1 MSSFVFLSVLSG
13 LLVGL
18 IVNYLADVLTR
29 NRRFTLP
36 VCLTCGETRSMG
48 EFLIGAECS
57 SCGKKNALRY
67 WLILAFSV
75 VLSVLVWIYPVK
87 SLPFWASE
95 IMLLIFLVII
105 TTDMEYRVI
114 LQQMSITAYLAA
126 IFIGLFLHGWLK
138 TLLGG
143 LSGFALFL
151 GFYYLGK
158 LFAHR
163 LSRNREEPVDEEAL
177 GFGDVHM
184 AGIIGSLSGFPF
196 VFPALLV
203 AIILGGIVSA
213 LVILV
218 SVIRKNYQAFQA
230 IPYGPFIIIG
240 GIFALYF
247 YF

>member
-1 MSSFVFLSVLSG
+1 MSSYIFLPVLSG
-13 LLVGL
+13 IIVGL
-18 IVNYLADVLTR
+18 IVNYLADVLPR
-29 NRRFTLP
+29 NRRLTRP
-36 VCLTCGETRSMG
+36 VCLTCGETRSTVD
-48 EFLIGAECS
+48 FLKGADCS

-75 VLSVLVWIYPVK
+75 VLSVLIWIYPIK
-87 SLPFWASE
+87 TLPFWASE

-114 LQQMSITAYLAA
+114 LQQMSITGYLAA
-126 IFIGLFLHGWLK
+126 ILIGFYLHGWLK

-163 LSRNREEPVDEEAL
+163 LSRNREEPMDEEAL
-177 GFGDVHM
+177 GFGDVHL
-184 AGIIGSLSGFPF
+184 AGVIGFLSGFPF

-218 SVIRKNYQAFQA
+218 SVIRKSYQAFQA

-247 YF
+247 YL